1 MTGRFESRRD
11 FILRTGG
18 AEFAPP
24 SEREVFWRRYNESRR
39 RSALKAERLGTIAAP
54 WIAHESAA
62 IGNVLAKAKR
72 LWSEL
77 APPKF
82 AECCRVD
89 SIKSRRLT
97 ILVDSRSTGFVLRRT
112 IERAF
117 LDHARSDAWRLDID
131 EVIFRVAPRDKAG
144 APFTK
149 RGKNPPDERSNH
161 SRTFSRRHQSAA
173 RCRRGDGSGI
183 SHARRL

>member
-1 MTGRFESRRD
+1 MTGRYESRRD

-18 AEFAPP
+18 VEFAPP

-39 RSALKAERLGTIAAP
+39 RSALRAERLGKIAAP
-54 WIAHESAA
+54 WIAHESVA
-62 IGNVLAKAKR
+62 IGNVLTRAKR

-82 AECCRVD
+82 AGRCRVD
-89 SIKSRRLT
+89 SLKSRRLT

-131 EVIFRVAPRDKAG
+131 EIFFRVASRDKAG
-144 APFTK
+144 AALHEARTK
-149 RGKNPPDERSNH
+149 P
-161 SRTFSRRHQSAA
+161 A
-173 RCRRGDGSGI
+173 R
-183 SHARRL
+183 